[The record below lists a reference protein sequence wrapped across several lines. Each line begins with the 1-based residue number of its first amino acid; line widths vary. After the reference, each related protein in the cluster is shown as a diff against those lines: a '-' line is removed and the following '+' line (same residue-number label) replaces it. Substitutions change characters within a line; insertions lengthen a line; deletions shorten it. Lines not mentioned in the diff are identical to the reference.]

1 MLFDE
6 NNPIKVIL
14 ADDHEIVRAGIKR
27 LLSVDKSIKILNE
40 AANGLQAVEYVKSY
54 QPNVVILDILMPQMT
69 GIEALREIKKD
80 LPNIFTI
87 MLTAFEDAQHL
98 ELALNAG
105 ADGYL
110 SKDIQSRDL
119 INAIHEVL
127 EGKRVFSK
135 SILSILNNNYI
146 SREEAEAPPVS
157 ITKREEEVLFQI
169 SEGKTNQEI
178 ADDLKLSIRTVESHR
193 YNIMQKLNIKNTA
206 QLIKYSV
213 TYKNS
218 FLK

>member
-69 GIEALREIKKD
+69 GIEAIREIKKD